1 MSNEE
6 QVIAISKKG
15 MAEIF
20 SMFLHGEET
29 KGIEAE
35 YQDLEDA
42 SESQIAYAEKL
53 AEYFFNIYNTI
64 CYQKHIEY
72 EQSK

>member
-6 QVIAISKKG
+6 QVIAISKKW

-29 KGIEAE
+29 KGIEA
-35 YQDLEDA
+35 
-42 SESQIAYAEKL
+42 
-53 AEYFFNIYNTI
+53 
-64 CYQKHIEY
+64 
-72 EQSK
+72 